1 MKRGCLTLAV
11 LTVAV
16 AVVVVLFG
24 PRLLEGGLRLLYPQ
38 RYTELVEREA
48 AEFDLEPNLV
58 YAIIKMESGFDPQA
72 RSHADAMGLMQLT
85 QETFDWILSLYPT
98 EDGSGDI
105 WDPGD
110 NIHCGCALLRLLLDQ
125 YGTVEVALAAYNA
138 GMGNVSGW
146 LESGDYSHDGET
158 LHTIPYPE
166 TDAYVKKVQRP
177 YGRGDAYGS
186 RPGGSGAVRLY
197 PL

>member
-11 LTVAV
+11 LAVAV

-48 AEFDLEPNLV
+48 AEFDLEPNL
-58 YAIIKMESGFDPQA
+58 A

-166 TDAYVKKVQRP
+166 TDSYVNMVQR
-177 YGRGDAYGS
+177 AYG
-186 RPGGSGAVRLY
+186 LY
-197 PL
+197 QKLYEE

>member
-58 YAIIKMESGFDPQA
+58 YAIIKTESGFDPQA

-138 GMGNVSGW
+138 GPWAMCPAGWKAATTPTTGRLSTPSPTRRRMPTCARSSG
-146 LESGDYSHDGET
+146 LIESMRSS
-158 LHTIPYPE
+158 IPK
-166 TDAYVKKVQRP
+166 DW
-177 YGRGDAYGS
+177 
-186 RPGGSGAVRLY
+186 
-197 PL
+197 

>member
-11 LTVAV
+11 LAVAV

-58 YAIIKMESGFDPQA
+58 YAIIKTESGFDPQA

-98 EDGSGDI
+98 EDD
-105 WDPGD
+105 
-110 NIHCGCALLRLLLDQ
+110 CGCALLRLLLDQ

-166 TDAYVKKVQRP
+166 TDAYVRKVQR
-177 YGRGDAYGS
+177 AYG
-186 RPGGSGAVRLY
+186 LY
-197 PL
+197 QKLYEE

>member
-11 LTVAV
+11 LAVAV

-58 YAIIKMESGFDPQA
+58 YAIIRSGCGFDPQA

-85 QETFDWILSLYPT
+85 Q
-98 EDGSGDI
+98 
-105 WDPGD
+105 
-110 NIHCGCALLRLLLDQ
+110 
-125 YGTVEVALAAYNA
+125 
-138 GMGNVSGW
+138 
-146 LESGDYSHDGET
+146 
-158 LHTIPYPE
+158 
-166 TDAYVKKVQRP
+166 
-177 YGRGDAYGS
+177 
-186 RPGGSGAVRLY
+186 
-197 PL
+197 

>member
-11 LTVAV
+11 LAVAV

-24 PRLLEGGLRLLYPQ
+24 PRRLEGGLRLLYPQ

-58 YAIIKMESGFDPQA
+58 YAIIKTESGFDPQA

-166 TDAYVKKVQRP
+166 TDAYVRKVQR
-177 YGRGDAYGS
+177 AYG
-186 RPGGSGAVRLY
+186 LY
-197 PL
+197 QKLYEE

>member
-11 LTVAV
+11 LAVAV

-58 YAIIKMESGFDPQA
+58 YAIIKTESGFDPQA

-125 YGTVEVALAAYNA
+125 YGTVRWPWPPTTRAWAMCPAGWKAATTPTT
-138 GMGNVSGW
+138 G
-146 LESGDYSHDGET
+146 
-158 LHTIPYPE
+158 
-166 TDAYVKKVQRP
+166 RP
-177 YGRGDAYGS
+177 FTPSPTR
-186 RPGGSGAVRLY
+186 RRMPM
-197 PL
+197 

>member
-1 MKRGCLTLAV
+1 M
-11 LTVAV
+11 
-16 AVVVVLFG
+16 
-24 PRLLEGGLRLLYPQ
+24 
-38 RYTELVEREA
+38 
-48 AEFDLEPNLV
+48 V
-58 YAIIKMESGFDPQA
+58 YAIIKTESGFDPQA

-166 TDAYVKKVQRP
+166 TDAYVKKVQR
-177 YGRGDAYGS
+177 AYG
-186 RPGGSGAVRLY
+186 LY
-197 PL
+197 QKLYEE

>member
-1 MKRGCLTLAV
+1 
-11 LTVAV
+11 
-16 AVVVVLFG
+16 
-24 PRLLEGGLRLLYPQ
+24 
-38 RYTELVEREA
+38 
-48 AEFDLEPNLV
+48 
-58 YAIIKMESGFDPQA
+58 
-72 RSHADAMGLMQLT
+72 MQLT

-105 WDPGD
+105 WDPSD

-166 TDAYVKKVQRP
+166 TDAYVRKVQR
-177 YGRGDAYGS
+177 AY
-186 RPGGSGAVRLY
+186 RIYEKLY
-197 PL
+197 S

>member
-11 LTVAV
+11 LAVAV

-24 PRLLEGGLRLLYPQ
+24 PRLLEGGLRLLEGGLRLLYPQ
-38 RYTELVEREA
+38 RYTELVERET

-58 YAIIKMESGFDPQA
+58 YAIIKTESGFDPQA

-166 TDAYVKKVQRP
+166 TDAYVRKVQR
-177 YGRGDAYGS
+177 AY
-186 RPGGSGAVRLY
+186 RIYEKLY
-197 PL
+197 S